1 MTLEIVSI
9 TLSTC
14 LTALIISFIIWDHI
28 KDDRFLT
35 KQVQGFFGNIEGLVF
50 TYYYHNLYK
59 ALFNVLKSIHDTGLS
74 VYNSINYGEIDKQ
87 FASKLFFLREKVRLG
102 IKDYGKYLGIISNQR
117 EEIGKSNLENE
128 NILDVIYYS
137 HTDMILS
144 YYGELSDLSGNLIV
158 KDFTKITQEKEGWD
172 IYYFLG
178 SLRDYWQNKYKK
190 TLLRKKLKIN
200 KKRHDIKRAFFDFEI
215 CFKKINEF
223 NEINEYQS
231 KASLSIL
238 TYLVQRSNEKLEK
251 IVDILKGSIRTNPFH
266 KERIYENLGLQF
278 LKVK

>member
-9 TLSTC
+9 IISTC

-35 KQVQGFFGNIEGLVF
+35 KQVQEFFSNIEGLVF
-50 TYYYHNLYK
+50 TQYFYNLYK
-59 ALFNVLKSIHDTGLS
+59 ALFNALKSIQDTRLS
-74 VYNSINYGEIDKQ
+74 DYNSINYEEIDKQ

-117 EEIGKSNLENE
+117 EEIRKNNLENE
-128 NILDVIYYS
+128 NKLDVIYYS

-144 YYGELSDLSGNLIV
+144 YYGELTDLSGNLIV
-158 KDFTKITQEKEGWD
+158 NDFTKIFQEKEGWD

-200 KKRHDIKRAFFDFEI
+200 KKRHDIKRSFFDFQK
-215 CFKKINEF
+215 CFEKIT
-223 NEINEYQS
+223 IYQS
-231 KASLSIL
+231 TASPSIL
-238 TYLVQRSNEKLEK
+238 AYLVKHSNEKLEK
-251 IVDILKGSIRTNPFH
+251 IIDILKGSIRTNPYH
-266 KERIYENLGLQF
+266 KERVYENLGLQF
-278 LKVK
+278 LKDK

>member
-9 TLSTC
+9 IISTC

-35 KQVQGFFGNIEGLVF
+35 KQVQEFFSNIEGLVF
-50 TYYYHNLYK
+50 THYFYNLYK
-59 ALFNVLKSIHDTGLS
+59 ALFNVLKSIQDTRLS
-74 VYNSINYGEIDKQ
+74 DYDSINYEEIDKQ

-117 EEIGKSNLENE
+117 EEIRKSNLEKE
-128 NILDVIYYS
+128 NKLDVIYYS

-144 YYGELSDLSGNLIV
+144 YYGELTDLSGNLIV
-158 KDFTKITQEKEGWD
+158 NDFTKIFQEKEGWD

-200 KKRHDIKRAFFDFEI
+200 KKRHDIKKSFFDFQK
-215 CFKKINEF
+215 CFEKIT
-223 NEINEYQS
+223 IYQS
-231 KASLSIL
+231 TASPSIL
-238 TYLVQRSNEKLEK
+238 AYIVKHSNEKLEK
-251 IVDILKGSIRTNPFH
+251 IIDILKGSIRTNPYH
-266 KERIYENLGLQF
+266 KERVYENLGLQF